1 MRLSDPPRTDHLA
14 FAAALDRVLAAPD
27 ASHVWSPHSVG
38 TVLGLLATGAAGRT
52 RDELEL
58 LLGRDVPVQLAALD
72 AAVSAATGL
81 DLAALNGL
89 YVPDDLRVRPA
100 FATQVRARPGV
111 EVEGVDFARD
121 PEGVRR
127 RVNGRVSEVTR
138 GLVPALLS
146 AGSVHPDTRLLLVNA
161 LWVAMVWT
169 EPFAADATRGRTFH
183 APAGPRE
190 VPTMHRREDMAYA
203 EAAGWRMV
211 GLAGEHG
218 LTLDVLLPDDPASA
232 PPVPD
237 AAALADLYRA
247 RRLREVK
254 LALPRFS
261 VETEAQLLAPLAEL
275 GVTRLAG
282 DRARFDGI
290 SDEPLRVDAILHQSV
305 LRVDEKGAE
314 GAAATAAIVVMA
326 AVASSPPVEFTV
338 NRPFVFVLR
347 RGEAIL
353 FLGRITDPVDPGPAA
368 P

>member
-38 TVLGLLATGAAGRT
+38 TVLGLLASGAAGRT

-72 AAVSAATGL
+72 AAVSAAAGL

-100 FATQVRARPGV
+100 FAAQVRARPGV
-111 EVEGVDFARD
+111 EVEGVGFARD

-138 GLVPALLS
+138 GLVPELLS

-161 LWVAMVWT
+161 LWVAMVWI
-169 EPFAADATRGRTFH
+169 EPFAAAATRGRTFH

-190 VPTMHRREDMAYA
+190 VPTMHRREDLAYA

-211 GLAGEHG
+211 GLAGGHG

-232 PPVPD
+232 PPD

-247 RRLREVK
+247 RRSREVE

-261 VETEAQLLAPLAEL
+261 VETEAALLAPLEEL
-275 GVTRLAG
+275 GVTRMAG

-290 SDEPLRVDAILHQSV
+290 SDEPLRVDSILHQAV

-314 GAAATAAIVVMA
+314 GAAATAAVMVMA
-326 AVASSPPVEFTV
+326 ATVSSPPVEFTV
-338 NRPFVFVLR
+338 DRPFVFVLR

-353 FLGRITDPVDPGPAA
+353 FLGRVADPVDPGAA
-368 P
+368 S